1 MTYNV
6 VILRSARYEYE
17 SIVGYLAQILKNPRA
32 AGNFVAEFEY
42 QLDLLR
48 EQPLL
53 RPLSHMQELAARNY
67 RSFPVNNYVCL
78 YKFEHETIYIAHI
91 FHQSRPPGLAHKLN
105 TWPERICVSYR
116 VTLTRRIT
124 RKLLRAIK
132 FDAQMVFLLIRVILH
147 VILKR

>member
-6 VILRSARYEYE
+6 VILKSARYEYE

-67 RSFPVNNYVCL
+67 
-78 YKFEHETIYIAHI
+78 
-91 FHQSRPPGLAHKLN
+91 
-105 TWPERICVSYR
+105 
-116 VTLTRRIT
+116 
-124 RKLLRAIK
+124 
-132 FDAQMVFLLIRVILH
+132 
-147 VILKR
+147 

>member
-6 VILRSARYEYE
+6 VILKSARYEFE

-32 AGNFVAEFEY
+32 AGNF

-91 FHQSRPPGLAHKLN
+91 FHQSQDYARL
-105 TWPERICVSYR
+105 V
-116 VTLTRRIT
+116 
-124 RKLLRAIK
+124 
-132 FDAQMVFLLIRVILH
+132 
-147 VILKR
+147 

>member
-6 VILRSARYEYE
+6 VILKSARYEYE

-67 RSFPVNNYVCL
+67 RSFPINNYVCL
-78 YKFEHETIYIAHI
+78 YKFEHETISVLLPSVIPI
-91 FHQSRPPGLAHKLN
+91 FTGWAVKVLLSSVH
-105 TWPERICVSYR
+105 
-116 VTLTRRIT
+116 TL
-124 RKLLRAIK
+124 
-132 FDAQMVFLLIRVILH
+132 
-147 VILKR
+147 

>member
-6 VILRSARYEYE
+6 VILKSARYEYE
-17 SIVGYLAQILKNPRA
+17 SIVGYLAQILKNPRCPSSIRTMMSGLVLTHS
-32 AGNFVAEFEY
+32 GNFVAEFEY

-78 YKFEHETIYIAHI
+78 YKFEHETIYIAHA
-91 FHQSRPPGLAHKLN
+91 FHRSQDYARL
-105 TWPERICVSYR
+105 V
-116 VTLTRRIT
+116 
-124 RKLLRAIK
+124 
-132 FDAQMVFLLIRVILH
+132 
-147 VILKR
+147 

>member
-6 VILRSARYEYE
+6 VILKSARYEYE

-32 AGNFVAEFEY
+32 AGNYVAEFEY
-42 QLDLLR
+42 Q
-48 EQPLL
+48 LL

-91 FHQSRPPGLAHKLN
+91 FHQSQDYARL
-105 TWPERICVSYR
+105 V
-116 VTLTRRIT
+116 
-124 RKLLRAIK
+124 
-132 FDAQMVFLLIRVILH
+132 
-147 VILKR
+147 

>member
-1 MTYNV
+1 M
-6 VILRSARYEYE
+6 SEYKLSHLKELEAE
-17 SIVGYLAQILKNPRA
+17 SIHIIRGV
-32 AGNFVAEFEY
+32 VAEFEY

-91 FHQSRPPGLAHKLN
+91 FHQSQDYARL
-105 TWPERICVSYR
+105 V
-116 VTLTRRIT
+116 
-124 RKLLRAIK
+124 
-132 FDAQMVFLLIRVILH
+132 
-147 VILKR
+147 

>member
-1 MTYNV
+1 MSTRV
-6 VILRSARYEYE
+6 LSDT
-17 SIVGYLAQILKNPRA
+17 LLKSSRIRVQQA
-32 AGNFVAEFEY
+32 NFVAEFEY

-91 FHQSRPPGLAHKLN
+91 FHQSQDYARL
-105 TWPERICVSYR
+105 V
-116 VTLTRRIT
+116 
-124 RKLLRAIK
+124 
-132 FDAQMVFLLIRVILH
+132 
-147 VILKR
+147 

>member
-1 MTYNV
+1 MRSRKVTTATTTPSRLRSETNLTYNV
-6 VILRSARYEYE
+6 VILKSARYEYE

-53 RPLSHMQELAARNY
+53 RPLSHIRELAARNY

-78 YKFEHETIYIAHI
+78 YKFERETIYIAHVY
-91 FHQSRPPGLAHKLN
+91 HQSQDYARL
-105 TWPERICVSYR
+105 V
-116 VTLTRRIT
+116 
-124 RKLLRAIK
+124 
-132 FDAQMVFLLIRVILH
+132 
-147 VILKR
+147 

>member
-1 MTYNV
+1 MSTRV
-6 VILRSARYEYE
+6 SSGTL
-17 SIVGYLAQILKNPRA
+17 LKSSRIRVQQA
-32 AGNFVAEFEY
+32 IFFAEFEY

-91 FHQSRPPGLAHKLN
+91 FHQSQDYARL
-105 TWPERICVSYR
+105 V
-116 VTLTRRIT
+116 
-124 RKLLRAIK
+124 
-132 FDAQMVFLLIRVILH
+132 
-147 VILKR
+147 

>member
-1 MTYNV
+1 MAYNV
-6 VILRSARYEYE
+6 AILKSARYEYE

-78 YKFEHETIYIAHI
+78 YEFEHETIYIAHV
-91 FHQSRPPGLAHKLN
+91 FHQSQDYARL
-105 TWPERICVSYR
+105 V
-116 VTLTRRIT
+116 
-124 RKLLRAIK
+124 
-132 FDAQMVFLLIRVILH
+132 
-147 VILKR
+147 

>member
-6 VILRSARYEYE
+6 VILKSARYEYE
-17 SIVGYLAQILKNPRA
+17 YCRIPCSNPQNPRA

-91 FHQSRPPGLAHKLN
+91 FHQSQDYARL
-105 TWPERICVSYR
+105 V
-116 VTLTRRIT
+116 
-124 RKLLRAIK
+124 
-132 FDAQMVFLLIRVILH
+132 
-147 VILKR
+147 

>member
-6 VILRSARYEYE
+6 VILKSARYEYE

-53 RPLSHMQELAARNY
+53 RPLSHIRELAARNY
-67 RSFPVNNYVCL
+67 RSFPVNNYECL
-78 YKFEHETIYIAHI
+78 YKFGRETIYIAHVY
-91 FHQSRPPGLAHKLN
+91 HQSQDYARL
-105 TWPERICVSYR
+105 V
-116 VTLTRRIT
+116 
-124 RKLLRAIK
+124 
-132 FDAQMVFLLIRVILH
+132 
-147 VILKR
+147 

>member
-6 VILRSARYEYE
+6 VILKSARYEYE

-53 RPLSHMQELAARNY
+53 RPLSHMQERAARNY

-91 FHQSRPPGLAHKLN
+91 FHQSQDYARL
-105 TWPERICVSYR
+105 V
-116 VTLTRRIT
+116 
-124 RKLLRAIK
+124 
-132 FDAQMVFLLIRVILH
+132 
-147 VILKR
+147 